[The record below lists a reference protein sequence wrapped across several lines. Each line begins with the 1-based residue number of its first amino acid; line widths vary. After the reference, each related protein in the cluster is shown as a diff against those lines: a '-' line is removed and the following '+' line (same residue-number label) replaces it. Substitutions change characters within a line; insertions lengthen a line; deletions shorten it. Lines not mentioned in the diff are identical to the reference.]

1 MLSRRDLIFSG
12 ALASSLR
19 PAEASAAQRSSQ
31 SSNSVNDDEIK
42 ALDEIRDAL
51 RLLPHATLSPDLT
64 DIRDKQRAYFKL
76 NQKFPDYIDIGIQV
90 WERLQDWHIEN
101 QQALKVSRTGDGR
114 VEMEFMLTTLV
125 LRPDLPDSQIG
136 APYDR

>member
-1 MLSRRDLIFSG
+1 MLSRRDRILSG
-12 ALASSLR
+12 ALASSVR
-19 PAEASAAQRSSQ
+19 PGEARAAQRTPPAAGDPTAQ
-31 SSNSVNDDEIK
+31 DFH
-42 ALDEIRDAL
+42 EIRDAL
-51 RLLPHATLSPDLT
+51 RDLRHMT
-64 DIRDKQRAYFKL
+64 VSSEVSQIREKQRAYFKL
-76 NQKFPDYIDIGIQV
+76 NQEFPDYIDIGIQV

-101 QQALKVSRTGDGR
+101 QQALKVSRTGAGR